1 VFAVSAA
8 EAPIE
13 STTTV
18 VIGAGLP
25 GLAVASELSRHGI
38 PSVVLE
44 GMGRAPRR
52 RAGVP
57 DSAAITE
64 RSELL
69 RLLRGYASSHALDV
83 RHSTVART
91 VKRGGA
97 GSQWVIQTELGV
109 LRADSLVITDCPQ
122 NQVRRFLRSAG
133 ISSGLDIV
141 ASLKALGIYLVGVTE
156 LLAPSTREI
165 IRQAKVVSDSIAGG
179 RLLLA

>member
-1 VFAVSAA
+1 VIAVSAA
-8 EAPIE
+8 EAPSE

-38 PSVVLE
+38 PSIVLK
-44 GMGRAPRR
+44 GMGRTRR
-52 RAGVP
+52 RAAMP
-57 DSAAITE
+57 DPAAITE

-69 RLLRGYASSHALDV
+69 RLLRSYASSHALDV

-91 VKRGGA
+91 VMRGP

-133 ISSGLDIV
+133 VSSGRDIV
-141 ASLKALGIYLVGVTE
+141 AALKALGIYLVGVTE

-165 IRQAKVVSDSIAGG
+165 IRQAKLVSDTIAGG